1 MSLPAIYAGR
11 RKKLVWL
18 LVANG
23 LAQAGCGLAMA
34 IVLRSDLFSEA
45 FPLGPWIGAAA
56 IVGLGLIL
64 VWLRSREAADAE
76 EMGQDYVTRVRLR
89 IFDRV
94 AGVPSRRDP
103 GRRWGLAMT
112 RMISDL
118 NSLRNWVSLGFART
132 IVATM
137 TIGGLAV
144 GIAFVEPIS
153 AGILLSMTLGVVGT
167 ALAIAPLLRTRIRES
182 RRRRGRLANNL
193 GEKLIAARTVA
204 QLARSRLERRRVRR
218 DSRRLSDALVRRARL
233 GSLLR
238 AIPDLA
244 MSAAVATL
252 ALLAWGRAESSTDL
266 VVGVLVVGFVATAL
280 RDIARAW
287 DQRLAFDEGRRRIES
302 VLAVPRLRRA
312 RRPVPLEGAGPLAVA
327 WEGVSVDGILHD
339 VSHEIEPGEHVTL
352 VGASGSGKSTLLAL
366 AARMLDPD
374 AGLVRLGGVP
384 IRALQLEEVR
394 AAVALI
400 SPEIL
405 LLRGTIG
412 ENVLSACVEASPD
425 PAWVD
430 RVLACCRLDA
440 RSPLL
445 PQGLET
451 PVDEQG
457 LNLSSATRARVALA
471 RACIARPRV
480 LLVDDPAFL
489 IDVEA
494 VRALEDVG
502 KILDATIV
510 RVGSEVLGTPRE
522 GRIWQLDRKPS
533 PKCGIVARRRA
544 PAASALRPRS

>member
-11 RKKLVWL
+11 RKRLVWL
-18 LVANG
+18 LVVNG

-34 IVLRSDLFSEA
+34 YVLRGELFSA
-45 FPLGPWIGAAA
+45 SFPSGPSIGAAA
-56 IVGLGLIL
+56 IVGLGLML
-64 VWLRSREAADAE
+64 LGLRSREAADAE
-76 EMGQDYVTRVRLR
+76 RMGQDYVTAVRLR

-94 AGVPSRRDP
+94 AGAPSRRDP
-103 GRRWGLAMT
+103 SRRWGLAMT

-144 GIAFVEPIS
+144 GIAVVEPIS
-153 AGILLSMTLGVVGT
+153 AGILLAMTAGVVTTGL
-167 ALAIAPLLRTRIRES
+167 ALAPLLRTRIRES

-193 GEKLIAARTVA
+193 GEKLIAARTIA

-218 DSRRLSDALVRRARL
+218 DSRRLADALVRRARL
-233 GSLLR
+233 GALLR
-238 AIPDLA
+238 AVPDLA

-252 ALLAWGRAESSTDL
+252 ALLAWDRAESATDL
-266 VVGVLVVGFVATAL
+266 VVGVLVVGFVAAAL

-287 DQRLAFDEGRRRIES
+287 DQRLAFHEGRRRIES

-312 RRPVPLEGAGPLAVA
+312 RRPVPLEVGGPLRIA
-327 WEGVSVDGILHD
+327 WEAVSVDGILHD
-339 VSHEIEPGEHVTL
+339 VSHTIEPGEHVTV

-374 AGLVRLGGVP
+374 AGVVRLGGEP
-384 IRALQLEEVR
+384 IHELRLEDVR
-394 AAVALI
+394 TAVALI

-405 LLRGTIG
+405 LLRGTIR

-430 RVLACCRLDA
+430 QVLACCRLDTP
-440 RSPLL
+440 SPFL
-445 PQGLET
+445 PEGLET
-451 PVDEQG
+451 RVDEQG
-457 LNLSSATRARVALA
+457 LNLASGTRARVALA
-471 RACIARPRV
+471 RASIARPRL

-489 IDVEA
+489 IDPEA
-494 VRALEDVG
+494 VQALEDVG
-502 KILDATIV
+502 KILEATIL
-510 RVGSEVLGTPRE
+510 RVGSQVLGTPRD
-522 GRIWQLDRKPS
+522 GRIWQID
-533 PKCGIVARRRA
+533 GI
-544 PAASALRPRS
+544 LRTAG

>member
-34 IVLRSDLFSEA
+34 YVLRSELFSA
-45 FPLGPWIGAAA
+45 TYSSGPRIGAAL

-76 EMGQDYVTRVRLR
+76 TMGQDYVTKVRLR

-94 AGVPSRRDP
+94 AGAPSRRDP
-103 GRRWGLAMT
+103 SRRWGLAMT

-137 TIGGLAV
+137 TIAGLAV

-153 AGILLSMTLGVVGT
+153 AGILLAMTLGVVAT
-167 ALAIAPLLRTRIRES
+167 AIALAPLLRTRIRES

-204 QLARSRLERRRVRR
+204 QLARSRLEHRRVRR
-218 DSRRLSDALVRRARL
+218 DSRRLADSLVRRARL

-238 AIPDLA
+238 AVPDLA

-252 ALLAWGRAESSTDL
+252 ALLAWEHAESATDL
-266 VVGVLVVGFVATAL
+266 VVGVLVTGFAAAAL

-287 DQRLAFDEGRRRIES
+287 DQRLAFHEGRRRIES

-312 RRPVPLEGAGPLAVA
+312 RRPVPLEGAGPLAIA
-327 WEGVSVDGILHD
+327 WEAVSVDGILHE

-384 IRALQLEEVR
+384 IRELQLEDVR

-430 RVLACCRLDA
+430 QVLACCRLDA

-457 LNLSSATRARVALA
+457 LNLSSAARARVALA

-489 IDVEA
+489 IDPEA
-494 VRALEDVG
+494 VQALEDVG

-510 RVGSEVLGTPRE
+510 RVGSEVLGTPRA

-533 PKCGIVARRRA
+533 PECGIVARRRA